1 MEENE
6 ILGQNLIKD
15 NEIKQINSFD
25 KLRKL
30 QMILKEEIASKDIFF
45 ENRDKLIKKITTN
58 SFDYIKERIAI
69 QEIYNNNSCNKT
81 DKKEKIKYEVVD
93 TEEAAKIF
101 SEINEPMRRLFFS
114 FRKNNEI
121 TLKLIERC
129 SQDNYEILSNFLC
142 NFFYINSFKFF

>member
-58 SFDYIKERIAI
+58 SYDYIKERIAI
-69 QEIYNNNSCNKT
+69 QEIYDNNSYN
-81 DKKEKIKYEVVD
+81 KKEKIKYQVVD
-93 TEEAAKIF
+93 TEEASKIF

-121 TLKLIERC
+121 TLEYKAE
-129 SQDNYEILSNFLC
+129 DEEY
-142 NFFYINSFKFF
+142 